1 MDPGTVLA
9 VVSLSFE
16 VFAGC
21 IKGFVMVSNAHNL
34 GKDASYLRTML
45 NLEEYRF
52 TQWAVKVNL
61 LQPDAAIAPRLNQ
74 ALASNLMGQLNSLL
88 QADKISERYKLHLL
102 ADRPIKLPSSP
113 TQDDLPQN
121 VLSVAVSDETRGEI
135 LAKAKLIQSKNSLPK
150 RLWWAAFDKA
160 KFEGL
165 VQDVRAIVQGLW
177 ALLDSI
183 QQDEV
188 TSSIQQVLSTVV
200 EISKD
205 VKGLQELQTVL
216 KESRV
221 GSRTSVSLSTAA
233 GLKAATIQLGTQDIP
248 RDDEMEQ
255 RFMATALG
263 PSKPKSGLALR
274 QDIILPPLI
283 PTLLTDIVTKEANP
297 SVGTALY
304 CNAPVLV
311 EYKSVSLRMR
321 SKLRFRVENLA
332 VLLST
337 AKDPEF
343 LTLNC
348 LGFFEDTAKSCFV
361 FVYAYPA
368 YLSEGIG
375 SQSRKISQP
384 VSLHD
389 ILRDPKFRQ
398 PSATTRLR
406 LGLDISRTLLA
417 FHTAGW
423 LHKNIRSEN
432 ILFFPAHEQDASTPE
447 FLSRPYLTGFG
458 FSRYD
463 SPTEISEQPSA
474 DPLHD
479 IYRHHCALGDPS
491 TSFEKYMDLYSLGTV
506 MIEIAEWRPLKHVVQ
521 KCVDVATKGVEVVS
535 LEKIAKIGPW
545 LIKEK
550 VRKGV
555 VDFRMGEIFGRAVGE
570 FLEGESV
577 EPLDAD
583 TNRTEIAVLE
593 EAVRNLEKCVL

>member
-21 IKGFVMVSNAHNL
+21 IKGFVIVSNAHNL

-52 TQWAVKVNL
+52 TQWAIKVNL
-61 LQPDAAIAPRLNQ
+61 MQPNAAIVPQLNQ

-88 QADKISERYKLHLL
+88 QADKISERYKLDLL
-102 ADRPIKLPSSP
+102 VDPPTELPSSS
-113 TQDDLPQN
+113 THDDLSQN
-121 VLSVAVSDETRGEI
+121 VLSVAVSDETRREI

-150 RLWWAAFDKA
+150 RFWWAAVDKG
-160 KFEGL
+160 KFESL
-165 VQDVRAIVQGLW
+165 VRDVRTIVQGLW

-205 VKGLQELQTVL
+205 VKGLQALQTAL
-216 KESRV
+216 KESRD
-221 GSRTSVSLSTAA
+221 GLSTNISLSTAA
-233 GLKAATIQLGTQDIP
+233 GLKAATIQLGTQDTP
-248 RDDEMEQ
+248 RNDEMEQ
-255 RFMATALG
+255 RFLATALG
-263 PSKPKSGLALR
+263 PSEPKSEIAFR
-274 QDIILPPLI
+274 QDIILPPLF
-283 PTLLTDIVTKEANP
+283 PALLTDIAMKATNAYI
-297 SVGTALY
+297 GTALY
-304 CNAPVLV
+304 CNAPVLI
-311 EYKSVSLRMR
+311 EYKSVSPRMR

-332 VLLST
+332 VLLSI

-343 LTLNC
+343 LTLHC

-361 FVYAYPA
+361 FVFAYPA
-368 YLSEGIG
+368 QPNEGAVSHS
-375 SQSRKISQP
+375 SQISQP
-384 VSLHD
+384 ISLQD
-389 ILRDPKFRQ
+389 LLRDSKFRQ
-398 PSATTRLR
+398 PSATARLK
-406 LGLDISRTLLA
+406 LGLNISRTLLA
-417 FHTAGW
+417 LHTAGW
-423 LHKNIRSEN
+423 LHKDIRSEN
-432 ILFFPAHEQDASTPE
+432 VLFFPAHEQDASTPE

-458 FSRYD
+458 FSRAD

-479 IYRHHCALGDPS
+479 IYRHHRALGNPS

-521 KCVDVATKGVEVVS
+521 KCVDVATKGVGVVS
-535 LEKIAKIGPW
+535 LEKIAEVGPW

-550 VRKGV
+550 VRNGV
-555 VDFRMGEIFGRAVGE
+555 VDFRMGEFFGRVVGG
-570 FLEGESV
+570 FLGGEGARPSDV
-577 EPLDAD
+577 DS
-583 TNRTEIAVLE
+583 NRTEIAVLE
-593 EAVRNLEKCVL
+593 EAVRNLKKCVL